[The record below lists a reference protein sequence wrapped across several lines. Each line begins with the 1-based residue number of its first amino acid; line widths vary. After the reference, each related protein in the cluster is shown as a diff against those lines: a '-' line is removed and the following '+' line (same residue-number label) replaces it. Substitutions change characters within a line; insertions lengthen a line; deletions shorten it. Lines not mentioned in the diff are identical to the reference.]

1 MIDLHIYHSKQNLSY
16 KHIDI
21 NRIKQDWLRRCKCGG
36 KWCLR
41 EFPLKWVGYTRRK
54 EGEWE
59 FFNRVFELMGLS

>member
-1 MIDLHIYHSKQNLSY
+1 MWKLMQEQGRDLYC
-16 KHIDI
+16 DRC
-21 NRIKQDWLRRCKCGG
+21 NRIKQDWLRRCGCGG

-59 FFNRVFELMGLS
+59 FVNRVFEFMGLS